1 MQGGTTVKCVS
12 EDKENIFEF
21 EGLTFNGQ
29 LETQVPL
36 IIECPEIYYSKGGQ
50 ENVDALV
57 IRNDY

>member
-1 MQGGTTVKCVS
+1 MDARWTTVKCVS

-36 IIECPEIYYSKGGQ
+36 IIECPEIYYSKGGPRKCGC
-50 ENVDALV
+50 
-57 IRNDY
+57 ISYT